1 MELEEN
7 SNLLPSLTTG
17 TDTNNGNP
25 PCNSGNVVSIDTFE
39 TFTSSTILLS
49 NNSTLNILLQFNG
62 MDAGDEGIYLDNI
75 IITETVGS
83 PIIADQLVFTSIPT
97 NADNVI
103 PFTLEVCA
111 TNGTSTQTTY
121 TDSIYLSQILGD
133 SSTITQTQTING
145 CATFTIIPNY
155 SGDTLSFYTS
165 SGTLTNDSTGNI
177 IVNTPPNTNGALL
190 VNEFSNG
197 VSGTKEYIELLV
209 LGDPSNPLDNVD
221 LTGWIIDDNNGDFKA
236 GTGSG
241 IKPGHIR
248 LTSSLNSVPPGSII
262 LIYNIEDKNTS
273 ITQLD
278 DPLDLINPDG
288 VYIIP
293 ANDTTTL
300 ESTTLG
306 GTPNSTIS
314 TYAGNT
320 YIKPDSSTWEDRI
333 SYRNG
338 GDAAIVVSPDF
349 VLFHGLSY
357 GDNDSI
363 VTNGVFTDS
372 LSGTGKVYSFTC
384 SAMYDPNAYTTS
396 DASSSTQTPGIKN
409 NDNNG
414 DLINAI
420 KDGTVSY
427 SDLISSTSNINCST
441 ILPVELLSFEAKSVN
456 NKFIQLDWVT
466 VTEINNNRFE
476 VQRSID
482 GVDFE
487 YIGWVDGNNNSIQ
500 IQEYRYDD
508 YFVDNGITYYYRLKQ
523 IDNDGQFELTTIV
536 SSSIGSNS
544 IKGTEYYTVVG
555 EKLNIKPTQ
564 GLYFECIIDV
574 NNNKTY
580 SLKLNNQKIWLCG
593 KLSLFYVNNN

>member
-1 MELEEN
+1 MKKTLLFIFTLLISYANTQVTTIDFETLGSGYTPSATHGSGFMDVFNRSNPNIGGNSTYIWSVEDMILTNPSIDLEQIDISGSTDFTFSIDMIAHHYDDWDVGDWLEITYIIDGGSVENLMWVKNTGECQYNTVAALDINFDGIGEN

-372 LSGTGKVYSFTC
+372 LSGTGKVYSLLVVLC
-384 SAMYDPNAYTTS
+384 MI
-396 DASSSTQTPGIKN
+396 QM
-409 NDNNG
+409 
-414 DLINAI
+414 LIQHQM
-420 KDGTVSY
+420 
-427 SDLISSTSNINCST
+427 
-441 ILPVELLSFEAKSVN
+441 LLHQHKHQV
-456 NKFIQLDWVT
+456 
-466 VTEINNNRFE
+466 
-476 VQRSID
+476 
-482 GVDFE
+482 
-487 YIGWVDGNNNSIQ
+487 
-500 IQEYRYDD
+500 
-508 YFVDNGITYYYRLKQ
+508 
-523 IDNDGQFELTTIV
+523 
-536 SSSIGSNS
+536 
-544 IKGTEYYTVVG
+544 
-555 EKLNIKPTQ
+555 
-564 GLYFECIIDV
+564 
-574 NNNKTY
+574 
-580 SLKLNNQKIWLCG
+580 
-593 KLSLFYVNNN
+593 